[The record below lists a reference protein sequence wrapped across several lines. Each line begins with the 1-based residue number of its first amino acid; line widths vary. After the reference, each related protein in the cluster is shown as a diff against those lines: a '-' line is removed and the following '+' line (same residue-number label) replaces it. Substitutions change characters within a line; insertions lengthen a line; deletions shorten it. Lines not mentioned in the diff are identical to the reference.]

1 MRTTAWF
8 EGNGYAMRAGQR
20 GWLLRAARAGGAVW
34 ALAIVVVLSSTAPG
48 RCQSRPGTKEW
59 DAEGDYMINHQT
71 GRMPDVQ
78 PADPAMA
85 EKRLQAL
92 NVERQKRMVA
102 DASKLLALA
111 KELNDEVAASNPGS
125 FTVAQLRK
133 IGEIEKLARS
143 VRERMTARAAEM
155 PSFSSPPTLV
165 DPVHSPEA
173 QRSN

>member
-1 MRTTAWF
+1 MKATIRLENLGDAS
-8 EGNGYAMRAGQR
+8 RAGQLS
-20 GWLLRAARAGGAVW
+20 WLGRATYAGCAGW
-34 ALAIVVVLSSTAPG
+34 ALAFVVVFSSVPMGWSQA
-48 RCQSRPGTKEW
+48 RPGTKEW
-59 DAEGDYMINHQT
+59 DAEGDYTRNHPT

-78 PADPAMA
+78 TNDPAMA
-85 EKRLQAL
+85 ERRLQAL